1 MLRITLHDSG
11 EAFTLQV
18 EGRLIGAWATELE
31 QTWKNAVPIGA
42 NRARIIDLTGILFID
57 GEGKRVLTKLF
68 NEGAYFRT
76 AGPLTESIV
85 SEITLKPNPPVQLAN
100 LKSSANQ
107 DQDDRR
113 AGRISPGER

>member
-42 NRARIIDLTGILFID
+42 NRVRIIDLTGILFID

-68 NEGAYFRT
+68 REGASFRT

-85 SEITLKPNPPVQLAN
+85 SEITLKPNPQVQLAN
-100 LKSSANQ
+100 LKPSTRQES
-107 DQDDRR
+107 R
-113 AGRISPGER
+113 

>member
-1 MLRITLHDSG
+1 MAGCVPLLDSNPTMLRITLHDSG

-68 NEGAYFRT
+68 REGASFRT

-85 SEITLKPNPPVQLAN
+85 SEITLKPNPQVQLAN
-100 LKSSANQ
+100 LRGSATK
-107 DQDDRR
+107 
-113 AGRISPGER
+113 